1 MSMEYIN
8 KIEQHDFHIIGEIGL
23 DKLDRDSWRQQL
35 IFLKFFLNEYKAQK
49 ILSDYFPLCQSL
61 SRSF

>member
-1 MSMEYIN
+1 MEYIN

-49 ILSDYFPLCQSL
+49 ILRRLFSIVSKL
-61 SRSF
+61 SNLLNY